1 MSIGMRTILLI
12 LLGIAIVTDVIGK
25 EYIGAT
31 IMGMLFIIHSV
42 MLGVD
47 IILKELKEKNHE

>member
-12 LLGIAIVTDVIGK
+12 LLGIAIVIDVIGK

>member
-12 LLGIAIVTDVIGK
+12 LLGIAIVTDVIAK